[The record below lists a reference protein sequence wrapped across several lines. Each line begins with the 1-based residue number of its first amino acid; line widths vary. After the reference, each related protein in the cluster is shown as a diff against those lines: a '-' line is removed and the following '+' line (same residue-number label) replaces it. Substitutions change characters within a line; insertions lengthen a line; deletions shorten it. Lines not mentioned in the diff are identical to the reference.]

1 MGICSFLG
9 AKDIAELMRSLAA
22 RLLNPSGTE
31 HNADPNQLGWLL
43 GWFEVLLFA
52 ILEVNRVTDS
62 RVTDAMRAH
71 YQDERP
77 GDCNGIM
84 ASRDTASAELYHTIA
99 PRLPLSEDD
108 REMVLGGRAPRAAME
123 LAEAACK
130 KLQEFGCGT
139 DLFHVR
145 KVLLE
150 FLRSSVWQELI
161 A

>member
-9 AKDIAELMRSLAA
+9 AKDIAALMRSLTS
-22 RLLNPSGTE
+22 RLLNPSGVE
-31 HNADPNQLGWLL
+31 HTSDPEQLGWLL

-62 RVTDAMRAH
+62 RVTDALRAH
-71 YQDERP
+71 YQEARP
-77 GDCNGIM
+77 GECNSIM
-84 ASRDTASAELYHTIA
+84 ATRDLASAELYHSVA
-99 PRLPLSEDD
+99 HRLPLNEDD
-108 REMVLGGRAPRAAME
+108 REMVHGGRAPRAAME
-123 LAEAACK
+123 LAEAACR
-130 KLQEFGCGT
+130 KLQEFGCST

-145 KVLLE
+145 KILLE